1 MLNKF
6 PTLTKTGVILER
18 VFGRGFTRGLTCMI
32 NVQGF
37 VLNFSLD
44 LCALQVKIQQQFEA

>member
-18 VFGRGFTRGLTCMI
+18 VFGRGFSRGLTCMI